1 MAYESRLFIVE
12 RKKFTNWNPRL
23 GKDVDWVHG
32 EYIADIKMS
41 AMRNEEFY
49 ALFDK
54 EIDYKLFIDNNEID
68 TDKDRYGEHL
78 KYAKIGAVVAW
89 LEEELTRSNYRRLQP
104 LLGLLRGFDEREWNE
119 LQVVHYGY

>member
-1 MAYESRLFIVE
+1 MAYESRLFVVN
-12 RKKFTNWNPRL
+12 RKKYTLWSPLLR
-23 GKDVDWVHG
+23 KDIYWVYG
-32 EYIADIKMS
+32 EKIADIKMR

-68 TDKDRYGEHL
+68 TDKDEYGEHL
-78 KYAKIGAVVAW
+78 KYAKISAVVAW

-104 LLGLLRGFDEREWNE
+104 LLGLLRGFDEREWDE

>member
-1 MAYESRLFIVE
+1 MAYESRLFIVNRRE
-12 RKKFTNWNPRL
+12 STNWNPLL
-23 GKDVDWVHG
+23 GKDVDWVYG
-32 EYIADIKMS
+32 ENIADIKMS

-68 TDKDRYGEHL
+68 TDKDKYGEHL
-78 KYAKIGAVVAW
+78 KYAKISTVVAW
-89 LEEELTRSNYRRLQP
+89 LEEELTKSNYRRLQP
-104 LLGLLRGFDEREWNE
+104 LLGLLRGFDERKWDE

>member
-1 MAYESRLFIVE
+1 MAYESRLFIVN
-12 RKKFTNWNPRL
+12 RIKYTNWM
-23 GKDVDWVHG
+23 GKDIDWVYG
-32 EYIADIKMS
+32 EKIADIKMS
-41 AMRNEEFY
+41 SMQNEEFY

-68 TDKDRYGEHL
+68 TDKDKYDEHL
-78 KYAKIGAVVAW
+78 KYAKIGTVVAW

-104 LLGLLRGFDEREWNE
+104 LLGLLRGFDEREWDE